1 MQLPY
6 SEELNIEYLGRL
18 FDNTSEC
25 YKFFWFKAIITK
37 VTEGNNE
44 LTYEELIDEMI
55 TDAWYMV
62 TEYHLNLG
70 PKDTL
75 ESLVHLIRQKNPN
88 LKSCEKK
95 SVITDFLKNSED
107 KDILNKKRTLTYN
120 VPYRLQAPFM
130 KDLKGKEWN
139 VGEGEL
145 ISKINQES
153 RLMYYFTSLSGLS
166 TKIIVQE
173 DWTNYIIKNQEII
186 RGWLEYKMILYIQ
199 KRNPSVPGIGDK
211 LYPPQE
217 RKLDKIKKYWK
228 MILSLEQVQEIYGN
242 QILSENDLSID
253 HFVPWSYVAHDEMWN
268 LSPTTKSI
276 NSAKSNSL
284 PNWDIYFEKLAR
296 QEFQSYQLMWKYD
309 TLHKEFEKCAREH
322 INNEDI
328 RYRVYRRNLE
338 FEEFAGELKTIIL
351 PVYQS
356 AQNCGFSSWRYV
368 GEESTNA

>member
-25 YKFFWFKAIITK
+25 YKFFWFKSILAK
-37 VTEGNNE
+37 VTEGKNE

-75 ESLVHLIRQKNPN
+75 ESLVNLIRQKNPN

-95 SVITDFLKNSED
+95 SVIIDFLKNTVD
-107 KDILNKKRTLTYN
+107 KEIMNRKRTLTRN

-130 KDLKGKEWN
+130 NHLKGKEWE
-139 VGEGEL
+139 VGEREL

-153 RLMYYFTSLSGLS
+153 RLMYYFASLNGLS
-166 TKIIVQE
+166 TKIVVQQ

-217 RKLDKIKKYWK
+217 RKLDRIKKYWK

-242 QILSENDLSID
+242 QILNESDLSID

-276 NSAKSNSL
+276 NSSKSNNL

-309 TLHKEFEKCAREH
+309 TIHKEFEKCAREH

-356 AQNCGFSSWRYV
+356 AQNCGFGSWQYV
-368 GEESTNA
+368 GEEI

>member
-37 VTEGNNE
+37 VTEGKNE

-55 TDAWYMV
+55 ADAWYMV
-62 TEYHLNLG
+62 TEFHLNLG

-75 ESLVHLIRQKNPN
+75 EGLVNLIRQKNPG

-95 SVITDFLKNSED
+95 STIIDFLKNIKD
-107 KDILNKKRTLTYN
+107 KEIISRKRTLTYN
-120 VPYRLQAPFM
+120 VPYRLQSPFM
-130 KDLKGKEWN
+130 NHLKGKEWN
-139 VGEGEL
+139 VGESEL
-145 ISKINQES
+145 ILKINQES
-153 RLMYYFTSLSGLS
+153 RLMYYFTSLNGLS

-173 DWTNYIIKNQEII
+173 DWTNYMIKNQEII

-199 KRNPSVPGIGDK
+199 KRNPSVPGIAEK

-217 RKLDKIKKYWK
+217 RKLEKIKKYWK

-242 QILSENDLSID
+242 QILSESDLSID

-276 NSAKSNSL
+276 NSSKSNNL
-284 PNWDIYFEKLAR
+284 PNWDIYFEKLAL

-309 TLHKEFEKCAREH
+309 ILHKEFEKCAREH

-356 AQNCGFSSWRYV
+356 AQNCGFGNWQYA
-368 GEESTNA
+368 GEEN